1 MAKLTSIR
9 ELRQKLGRTG
19 LLDSTKVRI
28 VRALRSEVPTIPG
41 MTFFGWTSV
50 RDDTLVKDERGRVI
64 IKLTDDG
71 LASLEKAVETVGHEL
86 HHIRE
91 FLAGA
96 GHDEE
101 AAKAA
106 GRRYAN
112 TFKRRLAQLD

>member
-1 MAKLTSIR
+1 M
-9 ELRQKLGRTG
+9 
-19 LLDSTKVRI
+19 
-28 VRALRSEVPTIPG
+28 IPG
-41 MTFFGWTSV
+41 LTIFGWTSV
-50 RDDTLVKDERGRVI
+50 RDEKPVRDDRGRVT
-64 IKLTDDG
+64 IKLTDEG

-106 GRRYAN
+106 GRRYWK
-112 TFKRRLAQLD
+112 TFKRRLARLD